1 MSKKTTRAIFSAVV
15 VLGALIM
22 LLYTTVSQGA
32 QFYKHVDEVMN
43 SPEQWYG
50 KSMQLHGYVVD
61 KSIEMRPN
69 SMDYRFKIRS
79 GDYNVIA
86 TYTGIVPDTFKDG
99 AEIVLTG
106 KLGPQGFQAT
116 DMTAK
121 CPSKYEAATLK
132 PPTTGR

>member
-1 MSKKTTRAIFSAVV
+1 MSSKLAR
-15 VLGALIM
+15 VLLT
-22 LLYTTVSQGA
+22 LLVIGGSLSFLFYTTLA
-32 QFYKHVDEVMN
+32 QETEFYKHVDEVM
-43 SPEQWYG
+43 SQPEQWYG

-61 KSIEMRPN
+61 NSIEMRPN

-79 GDYNVIA
+79 GDYNVLA

-106 KLGPQGFQAT
+106 KLGPQGFQAV

-121 CPSKYEAATLK
+121 CPSKYEAAAIK